1 MQQKFQ
7 RIQELD
13 FLRGIAILVMLVFHS
28 SYYWDS
34 TMTSTE
40 MNNWLNN
47 PLAIFALFI
56 GKFAGIFAVIS
67 GAANAISI
75 SARVENKKNKIGG
88 IIYSSFVSGLW
99 IIVLG
104 RIHTSMFN
112 HTIKGDLVTPY
123 PDGPEQYSLIV
134 GSIQTGELQLP
145 SEFIL
150 IFKNTALFVIG
161 MSVMCSGVFLAL
173 LSRKNNHQKLKRNL
187 IIIGSVATIVILVTE
202 PLKIWLRPIWVSY
215 ALNHQY
221 VKGFL
226 LGFLIGDTYPFFP
239 YAGFAFYGM
248 IFGIAYYHQID
259 RRKVAKIGGTVGGIY
274 LISGIILL
282 IILGHPD
289 ITEVFQTLSIQ
300 WNLSQI
306 GSMIL
311 IMTLVYWIHFNTK
324 MTKVQRIFRSRFVRR
339 FGLQTLT
346 VFFLEPIVGTSI
358 KVYILDKIFPGWSIH
373 LSLAFVYGI
382 SLIFLWFLILRG
394 WEEIDFIGSLEWIT
408 AKVISWLTFRE
419 PTRLKI
425 KENLYLEAK

>member
-13 FLRGIAILVMLVFHS
+13 FIRGIAILVMLVFHS

-34 TMTSTE
+34 TMSSAE
-40 MNNWLNN
+40 MNIWLRN

-88 IIYSSFVSGLW
+88 IIYSSFIAGLW
-99 IIVLG
+99 IIFVG
-104 RIHTSMFN
+104 RMHTSMFN

-123 PDGPEQYSLIV
+123 PDGPEQYSLLV
-134 GSIQTGELQLP
+134 GSIQTGELQFP

-161 MSVMCSGVFLAL
+161 MSVMCSGVFFSL
-173 LSRKNNHQKLKRNL
+173 LSRKNNHEKIKRNML
-187 IIIGSVATIVILVTE
+187 VIGTVATIVVLATE
-202 PLKIWLRPIWVSY
+202 PLKIWLRPIWVNY

-221 VKGFL
+221 VKGLL
-226 LGFLIGDTYPFFP
+226 LGFLIGDSYPFFP

-248 IFGIAYYHQID
+248 IFGVAYYHQID
-259 RRKVAKIGGTVGGIY
+259 RKKVAKIGGAVGGVF
-274 LISGIILL
+274 LILGIILL

-311 IMTLVYWIHFNTK
+311 VMTLLYWAHFDTK
-324 MTKVQRIFRSRFVRR
+324 MSKIKRIFRSRFVRR

-358 KVYILDKIFPGWSIH
+358 KAYILDKLFPGWSIH
-373 LSLAFVYGI
+373 LALAFVYGL

-394 WEEIDFIGSLEWIT
+394 WEEIGFIGSLEWIT
-408 AKVISWLTFRE
+408 AKVLGWLTFRE

-425 KENLYLEAK
+425 KENLYFDSE